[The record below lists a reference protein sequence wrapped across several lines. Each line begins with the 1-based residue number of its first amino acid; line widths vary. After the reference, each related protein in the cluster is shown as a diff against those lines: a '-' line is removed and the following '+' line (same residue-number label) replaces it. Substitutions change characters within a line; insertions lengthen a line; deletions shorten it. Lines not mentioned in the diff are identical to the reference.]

1 MILDE
6 IVEKRKINIVKQKQI
21 KSLAMLKQETEALP
35 RNRDFPLEKALMKQD
50 INFICEVKKASPSK
64 GIIAQD
70 FPYLTIAKEYELAGA
85 SAISVLIEPD
95 YFLGEDKYLQ
105 EIAQNVS
112 IPVLCK
118 DFIIDEYQ
126 IYKAKI
132 LGASAI
138 LLICAILDDET
149 LKRFF
154 TLAEK
159 LGLSCLVEAHDE
171 NEIKRALK
179 IQARIIGVNN
189 RNLKDFTVDVENSL
203 KLRHLVPENVIFVS
217 ESGLKTAEDIQKL
230 RDNHVQAVLIGE
242 TFMRAVD
249 KTTELNKLYGKPTNV
264 QIKICGI
271 TKQKDIDILN
281 NLQPDYVGFIFTD
294 ISRRYITPAKAEF
307 LLKNLNPKIKKVG
320 VFVDEQL
327 TVIKN
332 IVRDLSLDI
341 VQLHGNE
348 DENMIRTI
356 KQITKAQV
364 WKAIRIKNNT
374 DIEKWQN
381 TSADMLLFDT
391 YVKNNFGGTGESF
404 NWNLLK
410 NVKRKFILA
419 GGLNIKNIA
428 RAIRTCKPYAVDIS
442 SGVETNYTKDERK
455 IKELILTIRKVTNH
469 DYRY

>member
-1 MILDE
+1 
-6 IVEKRKINIVKQKQI
+6 
-21 KSLAMLKQETEALP
+21 MLKQEAEALP
-35 RNRDFPLEKALMKQD
+35 RNRDFPLEKALIKQD

-85 SAISVLIEPD
+85 SAISVLTEPN

-179 IQARIIGVNN
+179 MQARIIGVNN

-203 KLRHLVPENVIFVS
+203 KLRSLVPENVIFVS
-217 ESGLKTAEDIQKL
+217 ESGIKTKADIEKL
-230 RDNHVQAVLIGE
+230 RVHQVQAVLIGE
-242 TFMRAVD
+242 TFMRAKD
-249 KTTELNKLYGKPTNV
+249 KVLALNEVYGK
-264 QIKICGI
+264 KISSKVKFCGMKTI
-271 TKQKDIDILN
+271 EDIAIIN
-281 NLQPDYVGFIFTD
+281 RYTPDYVGFIF
-294 ISRRYITPAKAEF
+294 AESKRQVSMQTASD
-307 LLKNLNPKIKKVG
+307 LAKNLDEKIKKVG
-320 VFVDEQL
+320 VFVNASL
-327 TVIKN
+327 TQIEEIAHKVP
-332 IVRDLSLDI
+332 LDI
-341 VQLHGNE
+341 
-348 DENMIRTI
+348 I
-356 KQITKAQV
+356 
-364 WKAIRIKNNT
+364 
-374 DIEKWQN
+374 
-381 TSADMLLFDT
+381 
-391 YVKNNFGGTGESF
+391 
-404 NWNLLK
+404 
-410 NVKRKFILA
+410 
-419 GGLNIKNIA
+419 
-428 RAIRTCKPYAVDIS
+428 
-442 SGVETNYTKDERK
+442 
-455 IKELILTIRKVTNH
+455 
-469 DYRY
+469 

>member
-6 IVEKRKINIVKQKQI
+6 IVEKRKINIAKQKQI
-21 KSLAMLKQETEALP
+21 KSLAMLKQEAEALLQ
-35 RNRDFPLEKALMKQD
+35 NRDFPLEKALTKQD

-85 SAISVLIEPD
+85 SAISVLTEPD

-203 KLRHLVPENVIFVS
+203 KLRSLVPENVIFVS
-217 ESGLKTAEDIQKL
+217 ESGIKTKDDIEKL
-230 RDNHVQAVLIGE
+230 RVHQVQAVLIGE
-242 TFMRAVD
+242 TFMRAKD
-249 KTTELNKLYGKPTNV
+249 KVLALNELYGK
-264 QIKICGI
+264 KISPKVKFCGMKTI
-271 TKQKDIDILN
+271 EDIAIIN
-281 NLQPDYVGFIFTD
+281 RYTPDYVGFIF
-294 ISRRYITPAKAEF
+294 AESKRQVSMQTASD
-307 LLKNLNPKIKKVG
+307 LAKNLNEFIKVLKNKLDLPIWQAIKV
-320 VFVDEQL
+320 
-327 TVIKN
+327 K
-332 IVRDLSLDI
+332 DI
-341 VQLHGNE
+341 V
-348 DENMIRTI
+348 
-356 KQITKAQV
+356 
-364 WKAIRIKNNT
+364 
-374 DIEKWQN
+374 DIERAKQ
-381 TSADMLLFDT
+381 SIADMILFDA
-391 YVKNNFGGTGESF
+391 YVKDSAGGTGKSF
-404 NWNLLK
+404 NWDLLK
-410 NVKRKFILA
+410 DFTGEFILA
-419 GGLNIKNIA
+419 GGINKQNII
-428 RAIRTCKPYAVDIS
+428 RAIRTTRPYIVDIS
-442 SGVETNYTKDERK
+442 SGIEKDNHKDENEVK
-455 IKELILTIRKVTNH
+455 MISELLRKVG
-469 DYRY
+469 